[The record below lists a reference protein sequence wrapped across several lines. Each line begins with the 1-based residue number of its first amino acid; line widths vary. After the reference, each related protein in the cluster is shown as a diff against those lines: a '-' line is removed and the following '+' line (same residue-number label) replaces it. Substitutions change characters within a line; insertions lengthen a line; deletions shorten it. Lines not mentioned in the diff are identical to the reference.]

1 LTSAIAAET
10 TRAQTAEAA
19 NAAATA
25 SEALRATA
33 AEATLTSAIAAEVT
47 RAQAAE
53 SAEATARA
61 AADTAIRH
69 DYNATIFTF
78 EAQSAATTH
87 TIVHNLNASFVEIAV
102 KVQRA
107 DGLYYND
114 IVSVQE
120 FDSNTVK
127 VYLSTA
133 LKVKAVVRNAVTL

>member
-1 LTSAIAAET
+1 LS
-10 TRAQTAEAA
+10 
-19 NAAATA
+19 
-25 SEALRATA
+25 S
-33 AEATLTSAIAAEVT
+33 SIAAEVT

-53 SAEATARA
+53 ADLAGDIADEATARAAAVSAEASARA
-61 AADTAIRH
+61 AADTAIRNN
-69 DYNATIFTF
+69 YNATIFTF
-78 EAQSAATTH
+78 TAQAAATSH
-87 TIVHNLNASFVEIAV
+87 TIVHNLNSGFVDIAV

-133 LKVKAVVRNAVTL
+133 MVIKAIVRSAATL